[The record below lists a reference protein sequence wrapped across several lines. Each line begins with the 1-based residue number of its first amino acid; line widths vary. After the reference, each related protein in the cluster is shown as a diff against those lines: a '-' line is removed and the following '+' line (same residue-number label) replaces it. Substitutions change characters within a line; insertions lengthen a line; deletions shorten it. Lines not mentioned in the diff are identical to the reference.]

1 MRFSAILLALASSA
15 FALQERNIV
24 GLFPESQIAST
35 VTLEADV
42 AGPTSVVAA
51 SAAPGNGTV
60 IASVAAAS
68 PVNPATSTAAAA
80 VAATTAAQG
89 QAAAAASQAP
99 QGASANAQVFAG
111 IGETG
116 NGDACA
122 CDCLCGAAQVPSN
135 VGVNNFGGFVGM
147 LPSPAAMSAA

>member
-1 MRFSAILLALASSA
+1 MKFHAILIALASSA

-24 GLFPESQIAST
+24 GILPESQIAST
-35 VTLEADV
+35 VTLDAELA
-42 AGPTSVVAA
+42 ATSLVAA
-51 SAAPGNGTV
+51 SAVPANGTV
-60 IASVAAAS
+60 LASVAAVS
-68 PVNPATSTAAAA
+68 PVSPVTSTAAA

-89 QAAAAASQAP
+89 QAAAASQAP
-99 QGASANAQVFAG
+99 QGVSSNAQVFAG